1 MPYHD
6 GRIGDDPRAALRR
19 LPTVAGFARGL
30 AAAGW
35 AVRAVHLF
43 PVDAE
48 LDDGGIR
55 HRFLRPPLAARL
67 AGRLAHA
74 AWPRHGAAYWQ
85 LAPGLARAA
94 LDGDPAV
101 VHAFGMTMD
110 WQLAPIRRAIRRA
123 GARSMLHYHGGLPD
137 GDALTRRVRAA
148 NLRAAARVLFT
159 HRAQAEPWIRAGLID
174 PEQLAELPETSTDI
188 AALPRAQAGPGLR
201 CLMVG
206 RLHPVKAPLVALDAF
221 ERVAAVRPDARLD
234 VVGADEGLGEACR
247 RRVASSPLLAP
258 RTVLHG
264 AQPREAMP
272 GFYAGADVLLHASA
286 REWCSLAVLEALA
299 CGVVPCAVDQ
309 PSMRA
314 LTDGGRVGRLVPAGD
329 AAALAAAVLDVVGPG
344 LEKASRAAARH
355 FEERLSFGALG
366 RRLAG
371 VYEDGGA

>member
-1 MPYHD
+1 MPFHD
-6 GRIGDDPRAALRR
+6 ARIGDDPHAALRR
-19 LPTVAGFARGL
+19 LPTVAGFAWGL

-43 PVDAE
+43 PVDAAI
-48 LDDGGIR
+48 DQCGIR
-55 HRFLRPPLAARL
+55 HRFVRPPLAASL

-74 AWPRHGAAYWQ
+74 AWPRHGPAYWQ
-85 LAPGLARAA
+85 LAPRLARAA

-101 VHAFGMTMD
+101 VHVFGMTMD
-110 WQLAPIRRAIRRA
+110 WQLTAIRRA
-123 GARSMLHYHGGLPD
+123 CRRAGAALVLHYHGGLPD

-159 HRAQAEPWIRAGLID
+159 HRDQAEPWREAGLV
-174 PEQLAELPETSTDI
+174 EERQVVELPETSTDI
-188 AALPRAQAGPGLR
+188 AALPRAPAGPGLR

-221 ERVAAVRPDARLD
+221 ERVAAARPAARLD
-234 VVGADEGLGEACR
+234 VVGGDEGLEAACR
-247 RRVASSPLLAP
+247 RRVAASPLLAP
-258 RTVLHG
+258 RTTFHG

-272 GFYAGADVLLHASA
+272 VFYAGADVLIHAST

-314 LTDGGRVGRLVPAGD
+314 LTDGGRAGRLVPAGD
-329 AAALAAAVLDVVGPG
+329 ADALADAVLDVAGPA
-344 LEKASRAAARH
+344 LDAASRAAARH
-355 FEERLSFGALG
+355 FEARLGFGALG
-366 RRLAG
+366 RRLAQ
-371 VYEDGGA
+371 VYEEGGA